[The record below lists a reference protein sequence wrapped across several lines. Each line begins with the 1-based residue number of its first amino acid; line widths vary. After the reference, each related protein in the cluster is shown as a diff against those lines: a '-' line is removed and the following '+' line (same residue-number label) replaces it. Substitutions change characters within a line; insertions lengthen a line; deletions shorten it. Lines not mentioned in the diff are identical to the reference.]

1 MKHALAL
8 ALAAGVA
15 TLATIGWLGYR
26 LLEQT
31 RLPAS
36 DIPPSLI
43 SSPPLSP
50 EQGQAAVAAILA
62 LTLPDLDGRPQA
74 LAQWRGKVLVVNYWA
89 SWCAPCVE
97 EMPAFSRLQRQ
108 YAAQG
113 VQFVGIGIDEVEK
126 MRTFVKATP
135 VAYPL
140 LVGDAV
146 DSQTPGLQVKGLPYT
161 LVIDRDGRLASSR
174 LGRLNEATLEPI
186 LQRLATSSAET
197 PASAPRR

>member
-8 ALAAGVA
+8 TVAAGVA
-15 TLATIGWLGYR
+15 TLATIGWLGFR
-26 LLEQT
+26 LLEQS

-36 DIPPSLI
+36 DLPPGLL
-43 SSPPLSP
+43 SSAQMPP
-50 EQGQAAVAAILA
+50 EQGQAAVEAIMA

-97 EMPAFSRLQRQ
+97 EMPAFSRLQRR

-113 VQFVGIGIDEVEK
+113 VQFVGIGIDDVEK
-126 MRTFVKATP
+126 MRTFVQATP

-140 LVGDAV
+140 LVGDPA
-146 DSQTPGLQVKGLPYT
+146 DTQKPGLQVKGLPYT

-186 LQRLATSSAET
+186 LQRLAAAGVET
-197 PASAPRR
+197 PSTAPKR